1 MAIFDAFDKPFDAF
15 DKSFDEF
22 DKPLD
27 AFGKSFDAFN
37 NPQCRISLQ
46 IRLMCTLYAI
56 KLSKTGNSVLYY
68 RECISYLCLATIRGQ
83 SPVR

>member
-1 MAIFDAFDKPFDAF
+1 MAGHLFQNSMAIFDAFDKPFDAF

-27 AFGKSFDAFN
+27 AFDKSFDAFN

-46 IRLMCTLYAI
+46 IRLM
-56 KLSKTGNSVLYY
+56 
-68 RECISYLCLATIRGQ
+68 
-83 SPVR
+83 

>member
-1 MAIFDAFDKPFDAF
+1 MAGHLFQNSMAIFDAFNKPFDAF

-27 AFGKSFDAFN
+27 AFDKSFDAFN

-46 IRLMCTLYAI
+46 IRLM
-56 KLSKTGNSVLYY
+56 
-68 RECISYLCLATIRGQ
+68 
-83 SPVR
+83 